1 MLRGVD
7 HVYYWTA
14 DMDRAVAFYSEV
26 LGLPLVRRSGDA
38 WAEFDAGPIRVALH
52 GVHEGEA
59 APTGGATAVFEVDD
73 LDEAMAFLNGKSVAF
88 DQHIGEVEGFA
99 RFASFLD
106 PDGNTLPADRV
117 PGRRV
122 TGRRVA
128 VVGPA

>member
-1 MLRGVD
+1 MKPPRLLRGVD

-14 DMDRAVAFYSEV
+14 DMDRAAAFYSEV

-38 WAEFDAGPIRVALH
+38 WAEFDGGPIRVALH

-59 APTGGATAVFEVDD
+59 VPTGGATAVFEVDD
-73 LDEAMAFLNGKSVAF
+73 LDDAMTFLNGKGVAF

-106 PDGNTLPADRV
+106 PDGNTLQLIEYR
-117 PGRRV
+117 GG
-122 TGRRVA
+122 T
-128 VVGPA
+128 